1 MAPLSEV
8 KTGLVI
14 RKADIDDVPSMI
26 KLGMEMHEESPV
38 FNMVDFDGDKLMSLA
53 KSGAMTDFGASFLA
67 EINGEAIGMFCG
79 IVVPHYWGHM
89 LMANDLCLFVTKSRR
104 GGTAAYRLIKAFE
117 AWAIANGAVALRFGI
132 STNIEPERTLK
143 LYEKLGYKLE
153 GYQVNKYYQGGS
165 K

>member
-1 MAPLSEV
+1 MEPLSEV
-8 KTGLVI
+8 KTALVI
-14 RKADIDDVPSMI
+14 RKADADDIPSLVR
-26 KLGMEMHEESPV
+26 LGREMHEEAPT
-38 FNMVDFDGDKLMSLA
+38 FNIHDFDEEKLIALA
-53 KSGAMTDFGASFLA
+53 HSPAMTEHGASFIA

-79 IVVPHYWGHM
+79 VVVPHYFGHT
-89 LMANDLCLFVTKSRR
+89 LMANDLCLFVTKPKR

-117 AWAIANGAVALRFGI
+117 AWAIAHGAVVLRFGI
-132 STNIEPERTLK
+132 STGVEADKTLK